1 MHGRCRNGA
10 EIGNLACTSR
20 RSHEQETN
28 VFQNATVPIADNKS
42 FTTTTTTNKH
52 NKQTQQTQQT
62 NMQFRRMGSAASS
75 SGVVVVVHSANVQED
90 REALMAIFPDK
101 FQVERQPPPQPQQ
114 TFSAGVASSESLLLQ
129 WSDQDG
135 GGMLLVVVLLSCTY
149 AKGTY
154 SSVVLGDDE
163 DIRQATDR
171 ATLYGVKVVGGS
183 GYNSSSNN
191 SLSEPLMAKLILP
204 GGATVW
210 LTTSESWKSEEARN
224 STLTRCLAT
233 PSEDVGVRLSLS
245 PKGRKIR
252 SINVPTTTATTTST
266 TTSTA
271 SEQETARVVEAGRPT
286 TVCVVANPLFPSLR
300 VQVLSHN
307 NEMQP
312 YQLNTEQGVPIETD
326 WFVGALLLVMR
337 PVNPEQD
344 PYWNEQIFSKKKR
357 RVLMQLQGK
366 LKYTPEGE
374 LYAGMEIAD
383 PMRLGLLASGLCSLL
398 LKMSSKFN
406 PQLHY
411 SFGDDNERAHIS
423 FPASTFFE
431 EMVITPPG
439 ETPPPLGKA
448 FEEDPVVAQQR
459 KAYKTKINWNTN
471 DTYSMSFHSMYLD
484 FPSWS
489 VVRLPIGKDVGLQTF
504 WGNSPAS
511 VVWYEVDSTC
521 KKKHVTSAI
530 KYLAAVEMKNIGKDA
545 DDSINESI
553 RPGDESDHD
562 SEDQFVEVDFD
573 SGSISTNGD
582 GSLLPPLNNDGD
594 VEDQEF
600 FDTMQSQ
607 SLLPPSLD
615 TGLANISAASSHA
628 AVMHLIDKCC
638 PCVIDMPGQK
648 GKYSHVFAFYNRQ
661 AESRPLYRSLDIAH
675 ELMGDRFLSEIDDG
689 IFTTRLSPI
698 ETNRRSIGL
707 RYAEALIGKAS
718 PSKMSQFQRLNTFHD
733 KNFLQRAGI
742 RKNDSSILSCM
753 VARAVSDRHWIE
765 EWACITNDEVLF
777 YRLDHSNPYFRISL
791 ASIVKVEPLPKEE
804 WPIIQGYHFLSIETF
819 GRATC
824 LMFKSAKQTQDW
836 IETILDHRSKP
847 QEIVQSCNSFSSHLI
862 DVDEP
867 SSEFLRRSSMWDCS
881 KRKLLNCRK
890 FSFRTPSKTD
900 PESTLSIAETAL
912 RKAAALDPKGS
923 ADSALIAFLDCAS
936 ALKEADARALNEEQR
951 FAFFL
956 NVYHIMI
963 MHAYVVLGPPD
974 SSLKWLTYFN
984 TTSYQCADDIF
995 SISELEHNIVRAQ
1008 MSFPSQFLSRFVVP
1022 KSNYQFALTKKD
1034 IRISFAL
1041 NCGSLSIPMSTV
1053 PVYMAETLDE
1063 QLDGTTRSFLAEA
1076 VSIRPKGSRD
1086 ASVVLPRV
1094 CQWFADDFGDGS
1106 AADIVKAIEPYLTP
1120 EQRSYLQRLWNERKQ
1135 TYDLGLFNPKYSNYN
1150 FECRFLKL
1158 DQAKV

>member
-1 MHGRCRNGA
+1 
-10 EIGNLACTSR
+10 
-20 RSHEQETN
+20 
-28 VFQNATVPIADNKS
+28 
-42 FTTTTTTNKH
+42 
-52 NKQTQQTQQT
+52 
-62 NMQFRRMGSAASS
+62 MGSAASS
-75 SGVVVVVHSANVQED
+75 NGGVVVVHSANIQED

-101 FQVERQPPPQPQQ
+101 FQVEKQQQPQQ
-114 TFSAGVASSESLLLQ
+114 SQQPQLSSTVASSESSLLQ
-129 WSDQDG
+129 WSDPD
-135 GGMLLVVVLLSCTY
+135 GMLLILVLLSCPY
-149 AKGTY
+149 AKGTH

-163 DIRQATDR
+163 DVRQAAER
-171 ATLYGVKVVGGS
+171 ATLFGVKGVVSGLALEGGHT
-183 GYNSSSNN
+183 NN
-191 SLSEPLMAKLILP
+191 SASGPVVVTLTLP

-224 STLTRCLAT
+224 STLTRFLRT
-233 PSEDVGVRLSLS
+233 PSEDIPVGGRLSLS
-245 PKGRKIR
+245 PKGRKRR
-252 SINVPTTTATTTST
+252 SANVPTTARNAANTTAAGEQDVTT
-266 TTSTA
+266 
-271 SEQETARVVEAGRPT
+271 VVGRPT
-286 TVCVVANPLFPSLR
+286 TVSVTNPLFPSLR
-300 VQVLSHN
+300 VQVLSHK
-307 NEMQP
+307 NEMEP
-312 YQLNTEQGVPIETD
+312 YQLNTEQGLPIETD
-326 WFVGALLLVMR
+326 WFVGSLLLVMR
-337 PVNPEQD
+337 PVDPEQD
-344 PYWNEQIFSKKKR
+344 PYWNEKVFSKKKR
-357 RVLMQLQGK
+357 RVIMQLQGK

-411 SFGDDNERAHIS
+411 SFGDENERAHIS

-439 ETPPPLGKA
+439 ETPPPIGQG
-448 FEEDPVVAQQR
+448 FEEDPVAAQQR
-459 KAYKTKINWNTN
+459 KSYKTKVDWNTS

-484 FPSWS
+484 FPTWS

-511 VVWYEVDSTC
+511 VVWYEVDSSTSS
-521 KKKHVTSAI
+521 KKHVTSAI
-530 KYLAAVEMKNIGKDA
+530 KYLVAVEMKNIGKDA
-545 DDSINESI
+545 DESINSLM

-573 SGSISTNGD
+573 SGSISTNGE
-582 GSLLPPLNNDGD
+582 GSLLPPLNDD
-594 VEDQEF
+594 DDDFDDQEF
-600 FDTMQSQ
+600 FDTVQSQ

-615 TGLANISAASSHA
+615 VGLANISAASSHA

-661 AESRPLYRSLDIAH
+661 ADSRPLYRSLDIAQ

-689 IFTTRLSPI
+689 IFTPRLSPI
-698 ETNRRSIGL
+698 EASRRSIGL

-718 PSKMSQFQRLNTFHD
+718 PSMMSQFQRLNTSHD
-733 KNFLQRAGI
+733 KHFLQRVGI

-753 VARAVSDRHWIE
+753 LARAVSDRHWIE

-777 YRLDHSNPYFRISL
+777 YRLDHSKPHFRISL

-804 WPIIQGYHFLSIETF
+804 WPLMQGYHFLSIETF

-824 LMFKSAKQTQDW
+824 LMFKSAKQIDDW
-836 IETILDHRSKP
+836 IETILDHRPKP
-847 QEIVQSCNSFSSHLI
+847 QAVQSCNSFSSHLI

-890 FSFRTPSKTD
+890 FSFRTPGKTD
-900 PESTLSIAETAL
+900 PESTLSIAETVL

-923 ADSALIAFLDCAS
+923 TDSDLILFLDCAS
-936 ALKEADARALNEEQR
+936 ALKEADAHALNEEQR

-963 MHAYVVLGPPD
+963 MHAYIVLGPPD

-995 SISELEHNIVRAQ
+995 SLSELEHNIIRAQ

-1022 KSNYQFALTKKD
+1022 KSHYQFALTKKD
-1034 IRISFAL
+1034 IRLSFAL

-1053 PVYMAETLDE
+1053 PVYLAEKLDD
-1063 QLDGTTRSFLAEA
+1063 QLDNTTRSFLAEA
-1076 VSIRPKGSRD
+1076 VSIKPKGSRD
-1086 ASVVLPRV
+1086 ASVVLPRI

-1106 AADIVKAIEPYLTP
+1106 GADIVKAIEQYLAP
-1120 EQRSYLQRLWNERKQ
+1120 EQKSCLQRLWNDRKQ
-1135 TYDLGLFNPKYSNYN
+1135 TYDLGLFNPKYSNYI

-1158 DQAKV
+1158 DQAKEAEC